1 MKKIITIIAVLVVS
15 FTNAQIA
22 KYKASDF
29 NLTSDVTK
37 YEEKEF
43 YFEDIIDLVIFCK
56 DTSLVEFIPFLA
68 QDIFLKE
75 ALETCF
81 NLIRIVC
88 PQYPICNRWLKSL
101 LPTIHNCIWH
111 NTCDDIT
118 HNDFGL

>member
-43 YFEDIIDLVIFCK
+43 YFDFELNKYKLSCSKYFIYLNVYSGLYDLLRSIK
-56 DTSLVEFIPFLA
+56 SE
-68 QDIFLKE
+68 
-75 ALETCF
+75 
-81 NLIRIVC
+81 IR
-88 PQYPICNRWLKSL
+88 
-101 LPTIHNCIWH
+101 
-111 NTCDDIT
+111 
-118 HNDFGL
+118 